1 MIVQRRELKY
11 SLNIISYQKVD
22 KVLKQLL
29 TKDENN
35 NECDYYIRSLYFD
48 TYDNYDFYSKM
59 NGDVRRKKIRLR
71 TYDLNDNEVKLEI
84 KRKEGIN
91 QVKESVWIQKE
102 DAKEL
107 VVGNY
112 SVLLKYNSQTAETI
126 YNIMTLGQYRPVVMV
141 DYYRKAYYHRENNIR
156 ITLDRDIRSSE
167 SNFDMFNKSIML
179 TPVFDEG
186 FSVLEVKYNSVILR
200 WIKDALNGINLSK
213 QSISKYCSSRT
224 WIS

>member
-1 MIVQRRELKY
+1 MNVIIIYEVYTLIPMI
-11 SLNIISYQKVD
+11 IMISTAKWMGMW
-22 KVLKQLL
+22 
-29 TKDENN
+29 E
-35 NECDYYIRSLYFD
+35 E
-48 TYDNYDFYSKM
+48 
-59 NGDVRRKKIRLR
+59 KIRLR